1 MQPCLSG
8 TYGFSATRKFTW
20 VLVWSRIGLVVYE
33 LVLSIMLRLLHI
45 WVTNVFWIS
54 SLKVTWQVLCCSVLL
69 IRSTT
74 LDSWNQDQLRV
85 MSCGGN
91 GRARVFFKQYGWTE
105 GGRIESKYISRAAEL
120 YRQLLAKEVSK
131 GVATASLA
139 QSASPANGHSTTK
152 ADDFFFVE
160 QKVQQPAAIP
170 VSAPVPALAP
180 APVARPA
187 SSNVTRKPTSSLGA
201 KKLVTGR
208 SGGGLGVRKLTTKV
222 QMCSFSRLVFVKIT
236 KMGVFPTVSWVGS
249 LIGSEVYKII
259 LPLNGKLLKW
269 KATNEPM

>member
-1 MQPCLSG
+1 M
-8 TYGFSATRKFTW
+8 
-20 VLVWSRIGLVVYE
+20 
-33 LVLSIMLRLLHI
+33 
-45 WVTNVFWIS
+45 
-54 SLKVTWQVLCCSVLL
+54 LL

-131 GVATASLA
+131 GVAAVSLA

-152 ADDFFFVE
+152 VDDFFFVE

-222 QMCSFSRLVFVKIT
+222 QMCSLVD
-236 KMGVFPTVSWVGS
+236 WC
-249 LIGSEVYKII
+249 
-259 LPLNGKLLKW
+259 LLKSLRWVFFLQLVRWVLKLVRGKQSYPPTEWEIVDIGW